1 MDRRGV
7 RRQGVGTGRRSAGRA
22 EATSRSETA
31 VTIRRLKRLVDKK
44 TKLPRSLVE
53 ELARTAV
60 LGQSA
65 WEQARRE
72 NNFAH
77 FQPWLAKTFELK
89 RQQAEALGYR
99 QSPYDALLDDY
110 EPEELTANVGRVL
123 ADLREQ
129 LVAAGRGHSP
139 ASGRRP
145 DTSLLSRDYPIDVQE
160 SFGKEA
166 AAAIGFDFARGRLD
180 VTAHPFCTTLGPHDC
195 RITTRYDEHFFNAA
209 FFGILHEAGHGIY
222 EQGLPP
228 DRFGL
233 PLGEAVSLGIHESQ
247 SRLWENLVGRSR
259 AFWQHFYP
267 AAQKR
272 FPAALGSAG
281 LDAFYFAVNDVR
293 PSLIRVEADEAT
305 YNLHILI
312 RFELE
317 QALLSGDLPVAD
329 APAAW
334 NEKYRQYLGIAADR
348 DADGV
353 LQDVHWSARAGRL
366 FPHLHPGQS
375 LRRAVLRRR
384 RPGIGRPARP
394 VRAGRVPAVARLAPR
409 EDPSPRPALFGR
421 RTRETGHRTG
431 IVVGPAAG
439 ASAGEVRGAVRAL
452 TLNHRIIERLPHLAG
467 DVGIGLGIADELLF
481 LRVPLQLA
489 AQPNRG
495 HAQMAHA
502 GRAVADL
509 GRADR
514 RLAALHALD
523 EVAHVIVAYVDPLG
537 AGGQF
542 LRE

>member
-1 MDRRGV
+1 MPPSPALFDEVCQYV
-7 RRQGVGTGRRSAGRA
+7 RQSSLLASISAVLEWDERTMMPAA
-22 EATSRSETA
+22 EAEHRADQTTLLSGMIHQRWTEPGFVAKVSELAAGPLAAEADNETA

-72 NNFAH
+72 DNFAH

-110 EPEELTANVGRVL
+110 EPEELTANVARVL
-123 ADLREQ
+123 ADLRQ
-129 LVAAGRGHSP
+129 QLVPLVAAITATGRQ
-139 ASGRRP
+139 AK
-145 DTSLLSRDYPIDVQE
+145 TALLSRSYPLDVQE

-195 RITTRYDEHFFNAA
+195 RITTRYDSQFFNAA

-228 DRFGL
+228 DRFGM
-233 PLGEAVSLGIHESQ
+233 PLGEAISLGIHESQ

-259 AFWQHFYP
+259 AFWQHFFP

-272 FPAALGSAG
+272 FPAALGGAG
-281 LDAFYFAVNDVR
+281 LDAFCFAVNDVR
-293 PSLIRVEADEAT
+293 SSLIRVEADEAT

-317 QALLSGDLPVAD
+317 QALLNGDLPVAD

-334 NEKYRQYLGIAADR
+334 NEKYRQYLGIVPPS

-353 LQDVHWSARAGRL
+353 LQDVHWSAGL
-366 FPHLHPGQS
+366 VGYFPTYTLGNLYAAQFFAAADTELGGLHVQFQRGDFQPLRGWLRDKIHRHGQ
-375 LRRAVLRRR
+375 
-384 RPGIGRPARP
+384 
-394 VRAGRVPAVARLAPR
+394 RV
-409 EDPSPRPALFGR
+409 FGR
-421 RTRETGHRTG
+421 RTRKTRHG
-431 IVVGPAAG
+431 
-439 ASAGEVRGAVRAL
+439 
-452 TLNHRIIERLPHLAG
+452 
-467 DVGIGLGIADELLF
+467 
-481 LRVPLQLA
+481 
-489 AQPNRG
+489 
-495 HAQMAHA
+495 
-502 GRAVADL
+502 
-509 GRADR
+509 
-514 RLAALHALD
+514 
-523 EVAHVIVAYVDPLG
+523 
-537 AGGQF
+537 
-542 LRE
+542 

>member
-1 MDRRGV
+1 MNQSPSALFDEVCQYV
-7 RRQGVGTGRRSAGRA
+7 RQSSLLNSISTVLEWDERTKMPAANAQYRA
-22 EATSRSETA
+22 EQTTLLSGMIHQRWTDEGFVAKVSELAAGPLATASPADPVDGETA

-44 TKLPRSLVE
+44 TRLPRSLVE

-72 NNFAH
+72 NSFAD

-89 RQQAEALGYR
+89 RQQAEALGYK

-123 ADLREQ
+123 TSLREQ
-129 LVAAGRGHSP
+129 LVPLVAAIGQSR
-139 ASGRRP
+139 RRP
-145 DTSLLSRDYPIDVQE
+145 DVSLLGRDYPINVQE

-195 RITTRYDEHFFNAA
+195 RITTHYDDHFFNAA

-228 DRFGL
+228 DSFGL

-259 AFWQHFYP
+259 AFWQRFYP
-267 AAQKR
+267 AAQTR
-272 FPAALGSAG
+272 FPSALGSTDI
-281 LDAFYFAVNDVR
+281 DAFYFAVNDVR
-293 PSLIRVEADEAT
+293 PSLIRIEADEAT

-317 QALLSGDLPVAD
+317 QALLGGDLPAAD

-334 NEKYRQYLGIAADR
+334 NEKYRQYLGIAPQR

-353 LQDVHWSARAGRL
+353 LQDVHWSPAWL
-366 FPHLHPGQS
+366 VIFPPTRWAISMLLSS
-375 LRRAVLRRR
+375 L
-384 RPGIGRPARP
+384 PPP
-394 VRAGRVPAVARLAPR
+394 T
-409 EDPSPRPALFGR
+409 ES
-421 RTRETGHRTG
+421 
-431 IVVGPAAG
+431 
-439 ASAGEVRGAVRAL
+439 
-452 TLNHRIIERLPHLAG
+452 
-467 DVGIGLGIADELLF
+467 
-481 LRVPLQLA
+481 LA
-489 AQPNRG
+489 ASMPSSHEANFSRCATG
-495 HAQMAHA
+495 CVRKSIAT
-502 GRAVADL
+502 DST
-509 GRADR
+509 
-514 RLAALHALD
+514 
-523 EVAHVIVAYVDPLG
+523 IPL
-537 AGGQF
+537 
-542 LRE
+542 RN